1 MKLLA
6 LVFAALLSPVAY
18 AATSSPESSTPAQL
32 YIQRAEQQQL
42 AQQNTW
48 QRLMYANTSGQS
60 TVSYAGY
67 FLTEAKTPDLNQELQ
82 AHIAALFQQ
91 AEPNQSVQCRF
102 PARSRWLVQQLN
114 IPQTELAAVACPEL
128 DEWIGQIRPY
138 KTTLI
143 YATDFMGNPSSM
155 FGHTLLRLD
164 PKDQQE
170 LNLIS
175 YAVNY
180 AATVP
185 GEQSWSYAWKGLTGQ
200 YPGEYSLMPYY
211 RKVKEYGDLESRDL
225 WEYELDLSPDETRF
239 LVEHIWE
246 MKHVSFPYYFVS
258 DNCAYR
264 LLGLIDLVRPELNLQ
279 QQFKVASIPVETIKA
294 LADSDLVKD
303 TVYRPALETQLL
315 AQARQ
320 HGTDLAQAAHQLAFA
335 ESADLNT
342 LLQSYTALEQAKILE
357 MAYDDLYLQ
366 FLARKVETGFAQP
379 RLRQLLS
386 LRSQLQVDKQRR
398 APDVPNVDPSQGHHA
413 RNLTLSTG
421 EVQGQSFIE
430 LGHRQ
435 AYHDLLDPQGGFR
448 TGTQLL
454 FLQGALQYRDE
465 TLKLS
470 QLDVLAV
477 NSYNPITPFKTPL
490 SWGFNLGWTKE
501 ALDQHGQFSTQE
513 QHGVANLQFQMGY
526 SWASADREHICYA
539 QLQNHLQAGK
549 ALGRGWRVGVGPTL
563 GCQNIWSPQLNSV
576 LQVELPYWE
585 DAQQWNLRLH
595 SQLQYVLNPQHAI
608 RLGWEYQQQDQQ
620 DWHQTSLGYA
630 WFF

>member
-1 MKLLA
+1 MKPLA
-6 LVFAALLSPVAY
+6 FVCAALLSPVAY

-114 IPQTELAAVACPEL
+114 IPQTELAAVACPEK

-320 HGTDLAQAAHQLAFA
+320 H
-335 ESADLNT
+335 
-342 LLQSYTALEQAKILE
+342 LL
-357 MAYDDLYLQ
+357 
-366 FLARKVETGFAQP
+366 
-379 RLRQLLS
+379 
-386 LRSQLQVDKQRR
+386 
-398 APDVPNVDPSQGHHA
+398 
-413 RNLTLSTG
+413 
-421 EVQGQSFIE
+421 
-430 LGHRQ
+430 
-435 AYHDLLDPQGGFR
+435 
-448 TGTQLL
+448 
-454 FLQGALQYRDE
+454 
-465 TLKLS
+465 
-470 QLDVLAV
+470 
-477 NSYNPITPFKTPL
+477 
-490 SWGFNLGWTKE
+490 
-501 ALDQHGQFSTQE
+501 
-513 QHGVANLQFQMGY
+513 
-526 SWASADREHICYA
+526 
-539 QLQNHLQAGK
+539 
-549 ALGRGWRVGVGPTL
+549 
-563 GCQNIWSPQLNSV
+563 
-576 LQVELPYWE
+576 
-585 DAQQWNLRLH
+585 
-595 SQLQYVLNPQHAI
+595 
-608 RLGWEYQQQDQQ
+608 
-620 DWHQTSLGYA
+620 
-630 WFF
+630 